1 MKRQRGFIL
10 YAALGALAVIAVMG
24 VALKV
29 QSSRLDAANDRLDA
43 YKTAGESA
51 KREAERITKLDK
63 ERKDKA
69 DAENKRTT
77 DRLRADI
84 KRLRD
89 GSVTSGGSVSPS
101 PAGSVCPQGQV
112 CYDRAEYQRA
122 DGDFVKGARGLSDE
136 GSQIAVD
143 FDTVWKWANP

>member
-69 DAENKRTT
+69 DAENKR
-77 DRLRADI
+77 RIAVLRADNE
-84 KRLRD
+84 RLRNSANQSSLPGT
-89 GSVTSGGSVSPS
+89 GSVAGGADRITFDRGELDAAIRAFT
-101 PAGSVCPQGQV
+101 AGTAAIASEG
-112 CYDRAEYQRA
+112 AEA
-122 DGDFVKGARGLSDE
+122 VTELNGARS
-136 GSQIAVD
+136 
-143 FDTVWKWANP
+143 WAQDSRK